1 MSIPAGLGTGKATPG
16 GDDDDDEEDDAQGN
30 GGVQSLSRSSARFHG
45 ALTVVVI
52 IVRKRK
58 RKKIFLS
65 SMKVLRGSFL
75 SLEVCRFRFTLVLLV
90 PADPNLYV
98 YLTAVIIF
106 SKKKE
111 NLHVPTGYGHI
122 PAP

>member
-16 GDDDDDEEDDAQGN
+16 GDDDDEEDDAQGN

-45 ALTVVVI
+45 ALTVVVL
-52 IVRKRK
+52 VRKRK

-98 YLTAVIIF
+98 YLTVVIIF

-111 NLHVPTGYGHI
+111 NLHVPTGYGYTP